1 MIIMSIEKELR
12 ELADRYSE
20 LESAFD
26 DVQDLLLSMEEI
38 CLPNGI
44 EGSHHAEM
52 EWSDTLCQIEEEM
65 TEIQDR
71 LN

>member
-1 MIIMSIEKELR
+1 MSIEKELR
-12 ELADRYSE
+12 ELADRFAM
-20 LESAFD
+20 LEAAFD

-38 CLPNGI
+38 CLPYGI

-52 EWSDTLCQIEEEM
+52 EWSDTLCQIEDEM

>member
-1 MIIMSIEKELR
+1 M
-12 ELADRYSE
+12 
-20 LESAFD
+20 LEAAFD

-38 CLPNGI
+38 CLPYGI

-52 EWSDTLCQIEEEM
+52 EWSDTLCQIEDEM